1 MNTIQNEF
9 LGGTSAIVVE
19 TQEQFNK
26 LKEFMGMKN
35 LFLSDGT
42 PAGSMNMMIDGK
54 RVAFYTSAIVVETQE
69 QFNKLKEFM
78 GMKNLFLSDGT
89 PAGSMNMMIDG
100 KRVAFYRDVIG
111 MYVVY
116 SHPADCDG
124 YKICEFKDAFS
135 EQSTEQRVEQR
146 SLFGGDDAPGIKQ
159 PDEDLVVGPMEADYK
174 EVENE
179 ISLKEALNQ
188 LTIGTVTHA
197 KCDGNLLEF
206 KDKVIDV
213 INKKENLVITRDNFV
228 ESKEVNQ
235 LTIGTVTHAK
245 CDGNLLEF
253 KDKVIDVINKKE
265 NLVITRD
272 NFVESKEV
280 VTDLNTKAK
289 TLKEQRAL
297 FNKEVKKFTDPYS
310 SAFSEV
316 INAIENVANKL
327 KSNIKVFED
336 EEKEELKKKIYET
349 QFNPMLQM
357 LVSKEM
363 ITEEISQK
371 FEFKES
377 WLNKSSFTKTG
388 DFVKKYE
395 TQFNPM
401 LQMLVSKEMITE
413 EISQKFEF
421 KESWLNKSSFTKTGD
436 FVKKIKDE
444 INAEFERLCKM
455 YESEKKDIETIQS
468 TIKQLSLAHN
478 LDTELNADTYIALY
492 KSGVPMPQIN
502 ERINQDIATIKKAVD
517 KQVEK
522 AQEQIQHQQVE
533 QQPIEQETAD
543 TSNLTILEDEKT
555 GEVLA
560 KGNEHQVL
568 AMVAK
573 TPKHHEGK
581 VWEYTYTFK
590 GTYGPIK
597 TFSNILKLLSKMF
610 PDFEYKTLK

>member
-9 LGGTSAIVVE
+9 LGG
-19 TQEQFNK
+19 
-26 LKEFMGMKN
+26 
-35 LFLSDGT
+35 
-42 PAGSMNMMIDGK
+42 
-54 RVAFYTSAIVVETQE
+54 TSAIVVETQE

-228 ESKEVNQ
+228 ESKEV
-235 LTIGTVTHAK
+235 
-245 CDGNLLEF
+245 
-253 KDKVIDVINKKE
+253 
-265 NLVITRD
+265 
-272 NFVESKEV
+272 

-336 EEKEELKKKIYET
+336 EEKEELKKKI
-349 QFNPMLQM
+349 
-357 LVSKEM
+357 
-363 ITEEISQK
+363 
-371 FEFKES
+371 
-377 WLNKSSFTKTG
+377 
-388 DFVKKYE
+388 YE